1 MRIKKMGAKKAV
13 SVYGIKLESLQT
25 LLKLVGYKS
34 RTSEAN
40 ILKNYGSLEAFVQKR
55 FNALDEA
62 EAKELLMQEMQ
73 PKAGRQIKDELIEG
87 LIKKAVIDFVFSMQ
101 ADEIIAVEISK
112 KRDDRTVE
120 QVKKD
125 MINYL

>member
-1 MRIKKMGAKKAV
+1 MGAKKAV
-13 SVYGIKLESLQT
+13 TVFGIKLESLQT

-55 FNALDEA
+55 FNASNEV

-73 PKAGRQIKDELIEG
+73 PKAGRQIKDEMIEG
-87 LIKKAVIDFVFSMQ
+87 LIKKAVIDFVFSMP

>member
-1 MRIKKMGAKKAV
+1 MGAKKAV

-55 FNALDEA
+55 FNASNEA

-73 PKAGRQIKDELIEG
+73 PKAGRQIKDDMIEG
-87 LIKKAVIDFVFSMQ
+87 LIKKAVIDFVCAHG
-101 ADEIIAVEISK
+101 ADETIAEAIRVHK
-112 KRDDRTVE
+112 DDRTVSE
-120 QVKKD
+120 VKKE
-125 MINYL
+125 MLTYF